1 MMRRLLRAVIRNVT
15 VTSGEGASLR
25 VDPVVLRAAD
35 ILPLEE
41 VEIVNHSRPARYT
54 TFVEVGGSGQCIVPQ
69 TRTGDVVSI
78 LSWGLMHD
86 GQTLN
91 HTARLVTVD
100 DRHAVVAVEE
110 VRAVKG

>member
-1 MMRRLLRAVIRNVT
+1 MMRRLLRALIRNVT
-15 VTSGEGASLR
+15 VTSGEGSSLR
-25 VDPVVLRAAD
+25 IDPVVLRAAG

-41 VEIVNHSRPARYT
+41 VEVVNHSRTTRYT
-54 TFVEVGGSGQCIVPQ
+54 TFVEQGGSAQCIVPG

-91 HTARLVTVD
+91 HTARIVTVNEH
-100 DRHAVVAVEE
+100 HAVVAVEE
-110 VRAVKG
+110 VRAVE